1 MNLQECVS
9 CPPLTH
15 RIQQFPQREMRE
27 LQVRPELLSYYGNG
41 RTGSLNS
48 IHDCT
53 YVPPHRGNAPV
64 GTGVLD
70 GPQRQRAVGAGV
82 LDGPQRQR
90 ATGRISFKKAPS
102 RREAFADQTAMN
114 NALPWRNQHKTFPLR
129 GRRKQK
135 SPAEAETDV
144 VILRHGGAYVVFYQC
159 RLKNRIETKTQVII
173 ALLESARMQFKPSD
187 D

>member
-1 MNLQECVS
+1 MRYLNLQECVS

-53 YVPPHRGNAPV
+53 YVPPRRGNAPV

-70 GPQRQRAVGAGV
+70 GPQRQR
-82 LDGPQRQR
+82 P
-90 ATGRISFKKAPS
+90 TGRISLKKAPS

-114 NALPWRNQHKTFPLR
+114 NAPPWRNQRKTFPLR
-129 GRRKQK
+129 GRQKQK
-135 SPAEAETDV
+135 SHLTVDSNCYP
-144 VILRHGGAYVVFYQC
+144 
-159 RLKNRIETKTQVII
+159 
-173 ALLESARMQFKPSD
+173 SARGCLRCFLPM
-187 D
+187 